1 MCASFL
7 LRQADARAIAELMGV
22 RLDPAGER
30 DWEKLTDQ
38 VLRPHQRAMVL
49 VREAGQTQ
57 LRSMNFSLVPRWSKE
72 RRPKFATHNARLES
86 VAEKPTWRD
95 AFQKRPCVVPLSEFY
110 EPIYEGEWAGHMVAF
125 SRDEAQI
132 LLAAGLWEEWVD
144 TATGEVM
151 QSFAILTT
159 EPQPSVLRIGH
170 DRSPVFL
177 GIEKARQWLALGES
191 AEGRGLKA
199 AQRIA
204 QLKAGEEYYEFTVRS
219 QRLMKSAKAQRT
231 R

>member
-7 LRQADARAIAELMGV
+7 LRQADARAISEAMGARIHPDAEV
-22 RLDPAGER
+22 EWP
-30 DWEKLTDQ
+30 KLTEQ
-38 VLRPHQRAMVL
+38 VLRPHQRAMVI
-49 VREAGQTQ
+49 VRESGNSE
-57 LRSMNFSLVPRWSKE
+57 LRAMNFSLVPRWSKE

-95 AFQKRPCVVPLSEFY
+95 AFQKRPCVVPLTEFY

-125 SRDEAQI
+125 SRSEVQC
-132 LLAAGLWEEWVD
+132 LLAAGIWEEWLD
-144 TATGEVM
+144 TETGEVL

-159 EPQPSVLRIGH
+159 DPQPSVLKIGH

-177 GIEKARQWLALGES
+177 GLDQARAWLALADS
-191 AEGRGLKA
+191 PEGQRLKA
-199 AQRIA
+199 AERIA
-204 QLKAGEEYYEFTVRS
+204 KLKAGEEFYEFTVRS
-219 QRLMKSAKAQRT
+219 QRVMKSAKAQRT